1 MLDAEQT
8 EQEELDSDYMNSS
21 LDETNDKNEVV
32 NVNQRYNWSR
42 INQILVVEEQAI
54 AFQILQSNL
63 QALGISDKC
72 QLCNKGEQALSSV

>member
-54 AFQILQSNL
+54 AF
-63 QALGISDKC
+63 
-72 QLCNKGEQALSSV
+72 